1 MNVIITYYNLEL
13 EIYNKM
19 LFIIS
24 YYFVNYYIQDN
35 TIEEMDKYIMIYSIL
50 FSLSF
55 AARQIMVRGYFVRII

>member
-50 FSLSF
+50 FSLFF